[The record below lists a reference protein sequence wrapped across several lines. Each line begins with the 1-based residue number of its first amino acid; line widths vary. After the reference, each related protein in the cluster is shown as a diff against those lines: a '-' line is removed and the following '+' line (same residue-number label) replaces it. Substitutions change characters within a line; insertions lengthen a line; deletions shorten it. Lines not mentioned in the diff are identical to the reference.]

1 MHLTRISQMLSKRGF
16 ENKFWQYDMVLL
28 SAILDPRKDVGSC
41 CNNLSL
47 VQFSMQ
53 SFFTTILIGCWWQK
67 NLNLSPTFFTTTSI
81 TPIKFLNGCFPLK
94 TWLRIKCV
102 PETLNRSSPSYSWIV
117 FVELPLYL
125 FLLQIVKNVYLFT
138 SIKLPCFDCIT
149 WLYTESAWQ
158 HIHHVFLLF
167 PTPDFGFLIEQH
179 VKTRNYPSGSIKK
192 HQKIENI
199 WP

>member
-1 MHLTRISQMLSKRGF
+1 MSVAAATTFHLSGFQFFYNYWNRMLVTKIFR
-16 ENKFWQYDMVLL
+16 
-28 SAILDPRKDVGSC
+28 
-41 CNNLSL
+41 
-47 VQFSMQ
+47 
-53 SFFTTILIGCWWQK
+53 SF
-67 NLNLSPTFFTTTSI
+67 
-81 TPIKFLNGCFPLK
+81 TPIKFLNGCLPLK
-94 TWLRIKCV
+94 TRLRIKCV

-125 FLLQIVKNVYLFT
+125 FLLQIFKNVYLFT